1 MKITLPELGEGINDV
16 EITELLVEQNS
27 TIKKDD
33 ILMVV
38 ESDKASMEIPSDIS
52 GTIKEVLVNKG
63 DTINP
68 GDNLFEITT
77 DSNLNSNTAPTKDLA
92 KDSTDEDKKNKESEN
107 SSILDEQVNINK
119 NNSRNIKNQ
128 LNVHMEG
135 KSDSSEPQI
144 DNALNDIPKLATPSI
159 RKLARELG
167 CDLGSIVGTAKNNR
181 ITREDVLNHAN
192 QRINTDDFNKSSSVD
207 NYSHPGQDEN
217 SDEQNNAAI
226 QKVQIE
232 TESLNQAKSV
242 PSYNDTPLKRDIVD
256 EKLFLKYG
264 AITKKS
270 FNKIKKVTA
279 TRMTDSWIS
288 IPHVTHFDE
297 IDIDH
302 LIDLKKELESVK
314 KGIKVSY
321 LSFILKALT
330 KALKEQKI
338 FNSTPDI
345 DNSVLIMKEFINI
358 GVAADTPKGLVV
370 PVIHNIDKLS
380 VKKINDQIF
389 ELSQKAKDGK
399 LTMEEMSGGT
409 FTVSSL
415 GGIGGKFFT
424 PIINKPEVAIMG
436 ISRMYKRVVLD
447 KYGLTKE
454 LNMLPFS
461 LSYDHR
467 VIDGAD
473 AARFCNLFKS
483 LLTNLET
490 FD

>member
-52 GTIKEVLVNKG
+52 GTIKEILVSKG

-77 DSNLNSNTAPTKDLA
+77 DSSLNSNTSTTKDSA
-92 KDSTDEDKKNKESEN
+92 KDSTPKDKKNKQSDEQT
-107 SSILDEQVNINK
+107 ILDEQENTNDSM
-119 NNSRNIKNQ
+119 NSKNQ
-128 LNVHMEG
+128 SNLRMEK
-135 KSDSSEPQI
+135 KSDFSEDQI
-144 DNALNDIPKLATPSI
+144 NNVLNEIPKLATPSI

-167 CDLGSIVGTAKNNR
+167 CDLESIVGSAKNNR

-192 QRINTDDFNKSSSVD
+192 QRINTNDFNKSSSID
-207 NYSHPGQDEN
+207 NFSNQIQDEN
-217 SDEQNNAAI
+217 FDEQKNTAT

-232 TESLNQAKSV
+232 TESLNQAKSIAN
-242 PSYNDTPLKRDIVD
+242 YNETPLKPDIVD

-279 TRMTDSWIS
+279 TRMTDSWTS

-345 DNSVLIMKEFINI
+345 DNSILIMKEFINI

-380 VKKINDQIF
+380 VKRINDQIF

>member
-1 MKITLPELGEGINDV
+1 
-16 EITELLVEQNS
+16 
-27 TIKKDD
+27 
-33 ILMVV
+33 
-38 ESDKASMEIPSDIS
+38 
-52 GTIKEVLVNKG
+52 
-63 DTINP
+63 
-68 GDNLFEITT
+68 
-77 DSNLNSNTAPTKDLA
+77 
-92 KDSTDEDKKNKESEN
+92 
-107 SSILDEQVNINK
+107 
-119 NNSRNIKNQ
+119 
-128 LNVHMEG
+128 
-135 KSDSSEPQI
+135 
-144 DNALNDIPKLATPSI
+144 
-159 RKLARELG
+159 
-167 CDLGSIVGTAKNNR
+167 
-181 ITREDVLNHAN
+181 
-192 QRINTDDFNKSSSVD
+192 
-207 NYSHPGQDEN
+207 
-217 SDEQNNAAI
+217 
-226 QKVQIE
+226 
-232 TESLNQAKSV
+232 
-242 PSYNDTPLKRDIVD
+242 
-256 EKLFLKYG
+256 
-264 AITKKS
+264 
-270 FNKIKKVTA
+270 
-279 TRMTDSWIS
+279 MTDSWIS

-330 KALKEQKI
+330 KALEEQKI

-399 LTMEEMSGGT
+399 LTMEEMSGST

>member
-52 GTIKEVLVNKG
+52 GTIKEILVSKG

-77 DSNLNSNTAPTKDLA
+77 DSSLDSNIPNTKDSA
-92 KDSTDEDKKNKESEN
+92 KDKNPEDKKNKQSDDQ
-107 SSILDEQVNINK
+107 SILDEQENTNT
-119 NNSRNIKNQ
+119 NDSMNSKNQ
-128 LNVHMEG
+128 SNLRMEN
-135 KSDSSEPQI
+135 KSDFSEDQI
-144 DNALNDIPKLATPSI
+144 NNVLNEIPKLATPSI

-167 CDLGSIVGTAKNNR
+167 CNLETIIGTAKNNR
-181 ITREDVLNHAN
+181 ITREDVLNHVN
-192 QRINTDDFNKSSSVD
+192 QRINSNDLNKSSDIS
-207 NYSHPGQDEN
+207 NYSDEVN
-217 SDEQNNAAI
+217 DESFDKRNNIYIEKNQI
-226 QKVQIE
+226 Q
-232 TESLNQAKSV
+232 TENLNLSKSIPNYNAKS
-242 PSYNDTPLKRDIVD
+242 PKPDTVD

-270 FNKIKKVTA
+270 FNKIKEVTA
-279 TRMTDSWIS
+279 KRMTDSWIS

-297 IDIDH
+297 VEIDH

-330 KALKEQKI
+330 KALQEQKI

-389 ELSQKAKDGK
+389 ELSQKAKEGK

-409 FTVSSL
+409 FTLSSL

-436 ISRMYKRVVLD
+436 VSRMYKKVVLD

-454 LNMLPFS
+454 LNILPFS

>member
-52 GTIKEVLVNKG
+52 GTIKGVLVNKG

-77 DSNLNSNTAPTKDLA
+77 DSSLDSNSPPKRDSA
-92 KDSTDEDKKNKESEN
+92 KDSTDEDKKNKESDN
-107 SSILDEQVNINK
+107 SSILNRQVSISENDSRISENK
-119 NNSRNIKNQ
+119 
-128 LNVHMEG
+128 LNVHMENH
-135 KSDSSEPQI
+135 SDSSETQI
-144 DNALNDIPKLATPSI
+144 NNVLNDIPKLATPSI

-167 CDLGSIVGTAKNNR
+167 CDLESIVGSAKNNR

-192 QRINTDDFNKSSSVD
+192 QRINTNDFNKSSSID
-207 NYSHPGQDEN
+207 NFSNQIQDEN
-217 SDEQNNAAI
+217 FDEQKNTAT

-232 TESLNQAKSV
+232 TESLNQAKSIAN
-242 PSYNDTPLKRDIVD
+242 YNETPLKPDIVD

-279 TRMTDSWIS
+279 TRMTDSWTS

-345 DNSVLIMKEFINI
+345 DNSILIMKEFINI

-380 VKKINDQIF
+380 VKRINDQIF

-483 LLTNLET
+483 LLSNLET